1 MNKTRSDIL
10 RQLKTLVLP
19 CDNEYKEFNARI
31 VFGNQVV
38 AKRQKDNI
46 LGVRIPAIRNLAK
59 TLVKKEDWKKILEAE
74 TAEATFLEEKSLI
87 GILIGSA
94 KMPLNERLK
103 WYKKFMPMIDNW
115 AVNDVTCSTTSWCK
129 KLTVDEKES
138 VWDFLQPYLKSKKE
152 FYCRFA
158 VIMLMTNFLDDQ
170 YVDKVLSIC
179 GTIAGKNGQ
188 FYSKEKSISGNSK
201 TKYPEGFNTP
211 FYVEMGVA
219 WCLATAAAKYPE
231 KTIKF
236 LKYNQLSGRIKKMTA
251 QKSRD
256 SFRISKE
263 NKIIISELSH

>member
-1 MNKTRSDIL
+1 MATIRTEIL
-10 RQLKTLVLP
+10 NQLKALALP
-19 CDNEYKEFNARI
+19 HDSQYKEFNARI
-31 VFGNQVV
+31 VFGGKEAAEKQGENV
-38 AKRQKDNI
+38 
-46 LGVRIPAIRNLAK
+46 LGVRIPAIRTLAK
-59 TLVKKEDWKKILEAE
+59 KLIKEDWQKILEAE
-74 TAEATFLEEKSLI
+74 TTAATFLEEKLLT

-94 KMPLNERLK
+94 KMPLNERFT

-115 AVNDVTCSTTSWCK
+115 AVNDVACSTTNWCK
-129 KLTVDEKES
+129 KLSADDKES

-170 YVDKVLSIC
+170 HIDNVLSIC

-188 FYSKEKSISGNSK
+188 FYSKEKSISCNSK
-201 TKYPEGFNTP
+201 TKSPEGFNTP

-231 KTIKF
+231 KTINF
-236 LKYNQLSGRIKKMTA
+236 LRNNELSGRIKKMTA

-263 NKIIISELSH
+263 DKVRISELSH

>member
-19 CDNEYKEFNARI
+19 CDNEYKEFNAHI
-31 VFGNQVV
+31 VFGNQAV
-38 AKRQKDNI
+38 AKKQKDNI

-59 TLVKKEDWKKILEAE
+59 ALIKTENWQKILEAE
-74 TAEATFLEEKSLI
+74 TAEATFLEEKLLT
-87 GILIGSA
+87 GILIGSV
-94 KMPLNERLK
+94 KMPLNERFM

-115 AVNDVTCSTTSWCK
+115 AVNDVTCSTTKWYK
-129 KLTVDEKES
+129 KLTVDEKKS

-170 YVDKVLSIC
+170 YIDKVLSIC

-201 TKYPEGFNTP
+201 TNSSEGFNTP
-211 FYVEMGVA
+211 FYVEMGIA

-236 LKYNQLSGRIKKMTA
+236 LTCNQLSGRIKKITA

-263 NKIIISELSH
+263 DKVKISELSH